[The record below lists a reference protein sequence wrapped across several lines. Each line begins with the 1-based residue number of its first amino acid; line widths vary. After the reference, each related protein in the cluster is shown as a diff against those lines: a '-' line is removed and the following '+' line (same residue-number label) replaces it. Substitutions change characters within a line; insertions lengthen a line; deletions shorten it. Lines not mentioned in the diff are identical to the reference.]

1 MHSTRTNQRKMAQ
14 NRRIFDENRAVFS
27 SLEDQFDH
35 DYTDIVTSSSSN
47 GVLSFGDVSDD
58 YIDYYNADSL
68 PEPITSPT
76 PNHKRLLDDVDLSD
90 YTNITK
96 IVLEP
101 QEWDSRDF
109 FIETVGGKVWLVPL
123 AIAAGVVVGVLCW
136 LLWVSILKMSVE
148 SRRKA
153 KRLIRSH
160 SRGAIF
166 SPQAVRSRTHP
177 GDIPVTLLNHSSV
190 LEGSTS
196 SRSGPTN
203 QEITLAI
210 DNMEMAMDNMVRE
223 IQSRHEEPSRS
234 STPETGKSSSPVL
247 PASESDNSSSSSS
260 SVISV
265 QSVVHR
271 EDTDEPPIDSRN
283 VTKF

>member
-1 MHSTRTNQRKMAQ
+1 MAQ
-14 NRRIFDENRAVFS
+14 NRRIFDENRAIFS
-27 SLEDQFDH
+27 SPEDQFTNT
-35 DYTDIVTSSSSN
+35 YSDIITSPSSS
-47 GVLSFGDVSDD
+47 GDLLSFGDVSDD

-76 PNHKRLLDDVDLSD
+76 PTHKRLLDDVDVSNF
-90 YTNITK
+90 TNITK

-123 AIAAGVVVGVLCW
+123 AIAAGVIVGVLCW
-136 LLWVSILKMSVE
+136 LVWVSILKLSVE

-166 SPQAVRSRTHP
+166 SPQAVRNRTQP

-210 DNMEMAMDNMVRE
+210 DHMEMAMDNMVRE
-223 IQSRHEEPSRS
+223 IRNRQEDPSRSRS
-234 STPETGKSSSPVL
+234 STPETGKSSSPMLL
-247 PASESDNSSSSSS
+247 PASQSDNSSSSSS

-271 EDTDEPPIDSRN
+271 EDTDEPIDTTSSNN